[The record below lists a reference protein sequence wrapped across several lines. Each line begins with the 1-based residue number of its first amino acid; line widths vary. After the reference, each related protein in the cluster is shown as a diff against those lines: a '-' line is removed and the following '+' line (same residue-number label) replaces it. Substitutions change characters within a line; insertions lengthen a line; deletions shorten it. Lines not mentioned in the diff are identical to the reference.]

1 MLTIEGRIS
10 GGYEVIGENGNA
22 VFRSD
27 SLETA
32 AIVRDYLANANMT
45 DDERQT
51 AKAAIRI
58 YDETVRL
65 RHEEYER
72 KRTERREKAKAR
84 AEAKKTALIENA

>member
-51 AKAAIRI
+51 AKAAIRV
-58 YDETVRL
+58 YDEAVRL

-84 AEAKKTALIENA
+84 AEAKKTAAIANA

>member
-1 MLTIEGRIS
+1 MLTIEGRSS

-27 SLETA
+27 FLETA

-51 AKAAIRI
+51 AKAAIRV
-58 YDETVRL
+58 YMKLFDCSMKNMNENGLNAGR
-65 RHEEYER
+65 RQKHGQRRR
-72 KRTERREKAKAR
+72 KQP
-84 AEAKKTALIENA
+84 